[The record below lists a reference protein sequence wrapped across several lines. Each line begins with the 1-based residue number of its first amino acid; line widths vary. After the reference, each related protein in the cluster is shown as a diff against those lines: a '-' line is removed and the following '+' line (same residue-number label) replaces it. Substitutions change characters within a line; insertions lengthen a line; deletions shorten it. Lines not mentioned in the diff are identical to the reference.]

1 MERDRYF
8 SLELV
13 SKSSLKVNSWRKNS
27 ARGSRHAA
35 AVLITEFLDK
45 VIE

>member
-1 MERDRYF
+1 MKRNRYF

-13 SKSSLKVNSWRKNS
+13 SKSNYKVNSWRKNS
-27 ARGSRHAA
+27 VRGSRHAA
-35 AVLITEFLDK
+35 VVLITVFLDK